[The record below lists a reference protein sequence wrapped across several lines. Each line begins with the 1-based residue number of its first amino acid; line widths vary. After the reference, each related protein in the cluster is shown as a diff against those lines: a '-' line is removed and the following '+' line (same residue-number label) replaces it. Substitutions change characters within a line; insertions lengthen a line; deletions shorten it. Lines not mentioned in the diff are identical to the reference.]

1 MTHKKGLAL
10 LLALVTL
17 SQSIALTSCSDK
29 TSAETEGSK
38 TPAQTESTDA
48 ANAANGETESE
59 TAAETTD
66 ELFGLEVNYDWKAG
80 VKKADYEG
88 YTYNILNGNTA
99 SWYAYNNVTAEETT
113 GEPVNDAVF
122 ERIQRTNE
130 FLNVSVIESINTDSA
145 AELRKAV
152 QAGTKDYDVALCT
165 LMNDYALAIEGNVLE
180 LNSQVPGLDMSGV
193 WWDQNSINDLTIN
206 NKLYFVTSDF
216 DTTRFDSI
224 RSLYFN
230 KQLIENYG
238 LEDPYEIVDNGKW
251 TIDKFIEMAEKATS
265 DADGDGVMTD
275 MDNYGYICQGEL
287 ATDLL
292 FCGAGVKYID
302 KDPETGRFIN
312 GTTGEKT
319 IDVYSKIYRLLWSGS
334 TTFDIRQ
341 YSRFEKYFRGKGDR
355 IQEELFL
362 EGRILFYSECMAWTR
377 VLREME
383 ADFGVLPPPKY
394 DEAQDRYYS
403 VMINPFMQ
411 MIPVT
416 VENPE
421 RSGHVLDVLAA
432 ASHDTVVDAYVNVTL
447 SGKVARDADTV
458 RMLKLVFDNLSYSIY
473 FEKVPIRT
481 TIQSC
486 VKSGKE
492 NLASSLQSINKA
504 AEKALNKVNDDFFD

>member
-1 MTHKKGLAL
+1 MKQTKKLAL
-10 LLALVTL
+10 LLAGIIL
-17 SQSIALTSCSDK
+17 SQSIALAGCSDNK
-29 TSAETEGSK
+29 QTEGST
-38 TPAQTESTDA
+38 TPAQTESTTASDTTS
-48 ANAANGETESE
+48 ETEGE

-66 ELFGLEVNYDWKAG
+66 DLIGMEVGYDWKAG

-99 SWYAYNNVTAEETT
+99 SWYSYTMVTAEETT
-113 GEPVNDAVF
+113 GEPVNDAMY
-122 ERIQRTNE
+122 ERVQRTNE
-130 FLNVSVIESINTDSA
+130 FLNVNVVETNINDSPTQ
-145 AELRKAV
+145 LRNAV
-152 QAGTKDYDVALCT
+152 KAGTKDYDLALCT
-165 LMNDYALAIEGNVLE
+165 LMSDYAIALEGNVLE
-180 LNSQVPGLDMSGV
+180 LNSEVPGLDMSGV

-230 KQLIENYG
+230 KQLIESYG
-238 LEDPYEIVDNGKW
+238 LEDPYEIVDSGKW
-251 TIDKFIEMAEKATS
+251 TIDKFIEMAEKGVS

-275 MDNYGYICQGEL
+275 MDNYGYICYGEL
-287 ATDLL
+287 AADLL
-292 FCGAGVKYID
+292 FRGAGVKYVD
-302 KDPETGRFIN
+302 KDPETGRLID
-312 GTTGEKT
+312 GTTGEKV
-319 IDVYSKIYRLLWSGS
+319 IDVYSKVYKLLWGGN

-341 YSRFEKYFRGKGDR
+341 ARFSSYLRGKGDR
-355 IQEELFL
+355 IQEELFT

-403 VMINPFMQ
+403 VMLNPYMQ
-411 MIPVT
+411 MIPAT
-416 VENPE
+416 VEDPE

-458 RMLKLVFDNLSYSIY
+458 RMLRLVFDDLSYNIY
-473 FEKVPIRT
+473 FDKIPSRQA
-481 TIQSC
+481 IQSS
-486 VKSGKE
+486 VSSGKE
-492 NLASSLQSINKA
+492 NLASTLKTMSKVT
-504 AEKALNKVNDDFFD
+504 EKVLETTNAKFFD

>member
-1 MTHKKGLAL
+1 MKHTRKLAL
-10 LLALVTL
+10 LLTLIML
-17 SQSIALTSCSDK
+17 SQSIALTGCSDN
-29 TSAETEGSK
+29 TTTETGGS
-38 TPAQTESTDA
+38 TTTAQTESSTTSDTANETD
-48 ANAANGETESE
+48 GET
-59 TAAETTD
+59 APETTD
-66 ELFGLEVNYDWKAG
+66 GLIGIETNYDWKAG

-99 SWYAYNNVTAEETT
+99 TWYSYTLVTSEETT
-113 GEPVNDAVF
+113 GEPVNDAIY
-122 ERIQRTNE
+122 ERTQRTNE
-130 FLNVSVIESINTDSA
+130 FLNVNVVESNINNSHE
-145 AELRKAV
+145 ELKKAV
-152 QAGTKDYDVALCT
+152 QAGTKDYDLALCY
-165 LMNDYALAIEGNVLE
+165 LMTDYALAVEGNVLE
-180 LNSQVPGLDMSGV
+180 LNSEVPGLDMSGA
-193 WWDQNSINDLTIN
+193 WWDQNSINDLSIN

-230 KQLIENYG
+230 KQLFENYG
-238 LEDPYEIVDNGKW
+238 LEDPYEIVDSGKW
-251 TIDKFIEMAEKATS
+251 TIDKFIELAEKGVS

-275 MDNYGYICQGEL
+275 MDNYGYICYGEL
-287 ATDLL
+287 AADLL
-292 FCGAGVKYID
+292 FRGAGVKYVD
-302 KDPETGRFIN
+302 KDPETGRLID
-312 GTTGEKT
+312 GTSGEKT
-319 IDVYSKIYRLLWSGS
+319 VDVYSKIYRLLWGGN

-341 YSRFEKYFRGKGDR
+341 SRFSSYLRGKGDR
-355 IQEELFL
+355 IQEELFT

-403 VMINPFMQ
+403 VMLNPYMQ

-416 VENPE
+416 VEDPE

-458 RMLKLVFDNLSYSIY
+458 RMLRLVFDDLSYNIH
-473 FEKVPIRT
+473 FAKIPTRT

-486 VKSGKE
+486 VSGGKE
-492 NLASSLQSINKA
+492 NLTSALKA
-504 AEKALNKVNDDFFD
+504 TSKVITKILDVTNADFFD